1 MLFFFFQAEDGIRDD
16 LVTGVQTCA
25 LPISFGA
32 AVCNAEKRELRSNT
46 NSLESSCLG
55 TSDGRARRDQVTRLM
70 VKTTLSTLSDE
81 LWTVALATSVY
92 VPVSRAPCAML
103 RLNSATPFCRLK
115 VRVGPPH
122 RVPPAVFC
130 PSWIVTGPVKL
141 TVRPRLSCS

>member
-1 MLFFFFQAEDGIRDD
+1 MRGRTRRSCLLKELSGLTAERR
-16 LVTGVQTCA
+16 LSAMTSVRRRRLSLQKAPAPEQHQFT
-25 LPISFGA
+25 
-32 AVCNAEKRELRSNT
+32 RELVH
-46 NSLESSCLG
+46 LG

-122 RVPPAVFC
+122 RVPPPVFC
-130 PSWIVTGPVKL
+130 PSWIVT
-141 TVRPRLSCS
+141 

>member
-1 MLFFFFQAEDGIRDD
+1 
-16 LVTGVQTCA
+16 
-25 LPISFGA
+25 GA
-32 AVCNAEKRELRSNT
+32 SVHKSKQRGRPANASPVA
-46 NSLESSCLG
+46 SSGLG

-115 VRVGPPH
+115 VRVEPPH
-122 RVPPAVFC
+122 RVPPPVFC
-130 PSWIVTGPVKL
+130 PSWLVTGPVKL
-141 TVRPRLSCS
+141 TVCSGVC

>member
-1 MLFFFFQAEDGIRDD
+1 GCVVGCVVLLFRF
-16 LVTGVQTCA
+16 
-25 LPISFGA
+25 
-32 AVCNAEKRELRSNT
+32 
-46 NSLESSCLG
+46 SSCFCFFTGKRRNRRCSGDGGSAVSPSVRGRPRRPGRG
-55 TSDGRARRDQVTRLM
+55 TGGGRARRDQVTTLM

-122 RVPPAVFC
+122 RVPPPVFC
-130 PSWIVTGPVKL
+130 PSWIVT
-141 TVRPRLSCS
+141 